1 MKVTLVERVSR
12 RARSNV
18 WAAFLLLGLVGC
30 SGAGLYLNA
39 TEGPYTVEVLP
50 AQPPTW
56 TYTVQSSGFN
66 GIASVEI
73 ISSADLSL
81 CKFPHEE
88 LGLSLSSKRT
98 DRGAKI
104 VLNTHG
110 QGRVTASLTC
120 PHLKKGQ
127 VYVRITDMG
136 GIVRT
141 LGPLAGPV

>member
-1 MKVTLVERVSR
+1 MKASMKHTLSWRNFAWVTVMV
-12 RARSNV
+12 
-18 WAAFLLLGLVGC
+18 LGLAGC
-30 SGAGLYLNA
+30 SGSALHLNA

-56 TYTVQSSGFN
+56 TYVVQSSGLN

-73 ISSADLSL
+73 ISSADLSK
-81 CKFPHEE
+81 CKFPQEE
-88 LGLSLSSKRT
+88 LGLSHSAKRT
-98 DRGAKI
+98 DRGAQI
-104 VLNTHG
+104 VLNSHG
-110 QGRVTASLTC
+110 QGQITASLTC

-141 LGPLAGPV
+141 VGPLAGPV